1 MRITVGALKGG
12 VAKTMTAVHV
22 AAGLARSGRTL
33 LVDADP
39 QAATALDWSTVAGEG
54 WPTTVIP
61 WHGPDLARRVA
72 QIAADYEHV
81 VIDTG
86 GESDAVLGQALMV
99 TDQLIIPASP
109 SLMDLRRL
117 PSTVELAARIDAIS
131 PLTMRVLLCK
141 VRPGTRSAAEARE
154 LLTGLG
160 IPCMAAEVR
169 LLESFAAAF
178 GTPIDDLA
186 DYENVLTELTTTTQ
200 GATL

>member
-12 VAKTMTAVHV
+12 VAKTMTAMHL
-22 AAGLARSGRTL
+22 AAGLARTGRTL

-39 QAATALDWSTVAGEG
+39 QAATALDWSTVAGDA

-61 WHGPDLARRVA
+61 WHGPDLARRISGVA
-72 QIAADYEHV
+72 NDFEHV

-141 VRPGTRSAAEARE
+141 VRPGTRSATDARE
-154 LLTGLG
+154 LLDSLEV
-160 IPCMAAEVR
+160 PCMAAEVR
-169 LLESFAAAF
+169 LLESLAAAF
-178 GTPIDDLA
+178 GTTPADLS
-186 DYENVLTELTTTTQ
+186 DYQAVLTELTDTTEGTP
-200 GATL
+200 